1 MKKNSFVEGT
11 IIATI
16 AIVFTKILGM
26 LYVIPFYAIIGSLG
40 SALYSYAYNIYVTF
54 LNISSA
60 GIPVAIS
67 KLVSEYDTLGK
78 KEAKVRS
85 LKLGITIISIIS
97 VICFLILFLFAEQ
110 VATIIIGDLSGGNT
124 ISDIALVLRVV
135 AFAVLI
141 IPFLSVSK
149 GYLQGHKYIGP
160 TSISQMIE
168 QVVRIIVI
176 LAGSYITICLLKKEV
191 KIGVAVAISGAFI
204 GGLFAI
210 LYIFKKIHD
219 HKHELDLDVL
229 QKKDDITNKEILKKI
244 LFYAIPFIIIN
255 VTVNFFNLVDMTL
268 IIRTMDKLGFSA
280 HDAEFISSAMTT
292 WGYKLNMIV
301 NAIATGLTVSL
312 IPNIVRANTANKPK
326 QVASIL
332 NRALQIVLII
342 SMPAAIG
349 LSFLAKPV
357 WTLFY
362 GPSILGPIMFKV
374 SILTSIMCN
383 VYLIGIQTAQSL
395 NEYKTVYKA
404 VIFGF
409 SMNAIF
415 DVPFMYICSYLN
427 LPAFYGATFATML
440 GYIVAISIVLRK
452 LRLRKEVTYQK
463 TLKVFLKIVI
473 SILAMLAVLSII
485 RLIFPFNSTSKL
497 FATIYIAIFAII
509 GASIYFTCIWRFGLI
524 DKVFGPKMVNKLLN
538 KMTFGIIKIKGDL
551 NDLQED
557 E

>member
-1 MKKNSFVEGT
+1 MDLLERIKN
-11 IIATI
+11 
-16 AIVFTKILGM
+16 K
-26 LYVIPFYAIIGSLG
+26 
-40 SALYSYAYNIYVTF
+40 
-54 LNISSA
+54 
-60 GIPVAIS
+60 
-67 KLVSEYDTLGK
+67 
-78 KEAKVRS
+78 
-85 LKLGITIISIIS
+85 
-97 VICFLILFLFAEQ
+97 
-110 VATIIIGDLSGGNT
+110 
-124 ISDIALVLRVV
+124 
-135 AFAVLI
+135 
-141 IPFLSVSK
+141 
-149 GYLQGHKYIGP
+149 
-160 TSISQMIE
+160 TSIDVDFLMKRLKSD
-168 QVVRIIVI
+168 
-176 LAGSYITICLLKKEV
+176 LLKVSIKDKKSEV
-191 KIGVAVAISGAFI
+191 KIKEMMIETVKHLNTLDINGI
-204 GGLFAI
+204 
-210 LYIFKKIHD
+210 KIHML
-219 HKHELDLDVL
+219 HIIKNTKLNEIYQENPFPILTKEEYV
-229 QKKDDITNKEILKKI
+229 DIVCDQLEILRPEIVVHRITGDPDKNDLVKPSWVLKKFCVLNDI
-244 LFYAIPFIIIN
+244 DKELEKR
-255 VTVNFFNLVDMTL
+255 
-268 IIRTMDKLGFSA
+268 RTYQGFR
-280 HDAEFISSAMTT
+280 
-292 WGYKLNMIV
+292 N
-301 NAIATGLTVSL
+301 
-312 IPNIVRANTANKPK
+312 
-326 QVASIL
+326 SIL

-497 FATIYIAIFAII
+497 FATIYISIFAVI